1 MPYTQEDV
9 LEMTGWSRATLLRR
23 RNAGE
28 FPPPRD
34 PNAKPLAWAT
44 DVVDAWMDDEAN
56 NPPNAIDA
64 MIMNRYAD
72 EFDAEI
78 DNCMAAATDQAAE
91 EYSDEIDQQIQEAK
105 DNMTDDEREDALEKA
120 LEENPDE
127 DEEKIEEIAAN
138 LLHSA
143 AHKEVMEEYQPKID
157 ARTKTLAKRMAL
169 SEMRKW
175 LRRGKKD
182 E

>member
-1 MPYTQEDV
+1 MSYSQEDI

-34 PNAKPLAWAT
+34 SNSKPLTWAT
-44 DVVDAWMDDEAN
+44 DVVDAWMDDEEN

-72 EFDAEI
+72 EFDAET
-78 DNCMAAATDQAAE
+78 DNCMQTASDQAEE
-91 EYSDEIDQQIQEAK
+91 EYVDEIDRQIEEVK
-105 DNMTDDEREDALEKA
+105 DNMTDEAREDALEKA
-120 LEENPDE
+120 LKENPEDDE
-127 DEEKIEEIAAN
+127 QKIEEIADE
-138 LLHSA
+138 LLYA
-143 AHKEVMEEYQPKID
+143 AARKEVMKEYRPKID
-157 ARTKTLAKRMAL
+157 ARTNTLAKRMAL